1 MVANIRNMEIDN
13 DTQNGITAM
22 RVYGESLKGY
32 MMQEAMA
39 SLHCQN
45 GDVILD
51 EILWRLY
58 AGYRETPE
66 AVVERVKDKIE
77 SMGQKVEDMK
87 ILAAGVELLDKDQFF
102 RNRFVG
108 EVADMFVEKGYDIKL
123 ARPEGYVLV
132 NPRREN

>member
-13 DTQNGITAM
+13 ETQNGITAM
-22 RVYGESLKGY
+22 RVYGEPLKGY

-39 SLHCQN
+39 SMHAQN

-87 ILAAGVELLDKDQFF
+87 ILTAGVELLDKDQFF

-108 EVADMFVEKGYDIKL
+108 EVADTFVEKGYDIML
-123 ARPEGYVLV
+123 ARPEGYVLIS
-132 NPRREN
+132 PRR